1 MTLDNIATMSELKKV
16 SEEIDNR
23 ANMALV
29 YKKQDELKQGV
40 EDLKDQYKDVYT
52 PQALNHVIDEYKDGE
67 YDKHIQEL
75 ESYDSYSASLV
86 SKSNMLADKLE
97 SNLQSASDPKTQ
109 YELDQHNYLVD
120 KLKNSLVTAFTGTKP
135 DMQELNSVIKQ
146 AESNTNYA
154 RAFTHLHAMLINNIE
169 SNSNIEQTKKH
180 QLRSSINIK
189 MDELKKSLLPYEYK
203 QLQNIKTKLERNEN
217 AVTGQKHRY
226 EMLKDMKDGK
236 SMNKYRTP
244 SGSLSD

>member
-16 SEEIDNR
+16 SEEIANR
-23 ANMALV
+23 ANLALV

-52 PQALNHVIDEYKDGE
+52 SQALNGVIDEYKAAE

-75 ESYDSYSASLV
+75 ESYDSYSASLI
-86 SKSNMLADKLE
+86 SKANMLADKLE

-120 KLKNSLVTAFTGTKP
+120 KLKNSVVTAFTGSNP
-135 DMQELNSVIKQ
+135 DIEELNSVLKQ
-146 AESNTNYA
+146 AETNTNYA

-180 QLRSSINIK
+180 QLRSSINAK
-189 MDELKKSLLPYEYK
+189 MNELKQSLLPYEYK
-203 QLQNIKTKLERNEN
+203 QLQNIKEKLNLNEL

-226 EMLKDMKDGK
+226 EMLNDMKDGK
-236 SMNKYRTP
+236 SMDKYRMP
-244 SGSLSD
+244 SGTLND

>member
-52 PQALNHVIDEYKDGE
+52 PQALNDVIDEYKDGE

-146 AESNTNYA
+146 TESNTNYA

>member
-52 PQALNHVIDEYKDGE
+52 PQALNDVIDEYKDGE